1 MAAEGPTNSTS
12 FDVDCIPFNVT
23 DQDDTTVFAISVA
36 FGVIGLVG
44 SFAVILHAISRQL
57 CYTAE
62 VRPVFHMAFA
72 SAGYCACLI
81 TTVMIYLFVD
91 RPIED
96 EILKA
101 YLILVTLQEVFYLV
115 IFFLMAILTVTVYL
129 RLRDR
134 VQVLNKGST
143 LRDQTEARRLTRCAY
158 IISWTVPPL
167 ALLPLSL
174 YVIFKD
180 KKIKIALCPICPS
193 ITFYPDNKNSTFYDK
208 NLAQNFGFV
217 VAIATYFI
225 TGTLIVIF
233 FILCLRLCR
242 KLLPR
247 QELVQKIK
255 LAIKSLRTR
264 LSLYL
269 STFFFCWA
277 PTITIAVL
285 GLCYFYSCDKGP
297 PNLVVLFYV
306 WAVTAPNQGTLLALV
321 YFWSMYLQTDGLQP
335 GLQRRPFGSRIYRFY
350 GTGEQ
355 RSRWPKFRSPSPSTS
370 DNSQSQ
376 TTTTEPNSN
385 DVSSTLK
392 VPQPSMS
399 PITTSTTG
407 SKKKPRT
414 PSFLALLDNQDKIDG
429 NDV

>member
-1 MAAEGPTNSTS
+1 METEEPTNSTS

-23 DQDDTTVFAISVA
+23 GPDDTTVFAISVA

-44 SFAVILHAISRQL
+44 SFAIILHAISRQL

-81 TTVMIYLFVD
+81 TTVMIYIFDWPIKD
-91 RPIED
+91 R
-96 EILKA
+96 ILPA
-101 YLILVTLQEVFYLV
+101 IIILVTLQEVFYLV

-134 VQVLNKGST
+134 VQVLNKGNT
-143 LRDQTEARRLTRCAY
+143 LRDQTEVQRLTRCAY
-158 IISWTVPPL
+158 IVSWTVPPL

-174 YVIFKD
+174 YVIFEDRKV
-180 KKIKIALCPICPS
+180 KIALCPICPS
-193 ITFYPDNKNSTFYDK
+193 ITFYPDNKNSTFYGK

-247 QELVQKIK
+247 QDLVQKIK

-269 STFFFCWA
+269 SIFFFCWA

-285 GLCYFYSCDKGP
+285 GLCYSCNEDP
-297 PNLVVLFYV
+297 PNLIVLFYV

-321 YFWSMYLQTDGLQP
+321 YFWSMYLQMDGLQP

-355 RSRWPKFRSPSPSTS
+355 RSRWPKFRSPSPSIS
-370 DNSQSQ
+370 ENSQSQ
-376 TTTTEPNSN
+376 TTTEPNSN
-385 DVSSTLK
+385 EVSSTFK

-414 PSFLALLDNQDKIDG
+414 PSFLALLDNQDKNDG
-429 NDV
+429 NDD